1 MSRSTTQTF
10 NCACGTEFTG
20 QVYEYINTVDDPQ
33 LRYVILAGL
42 VNVSTCPNCGRK
54 MAVSTP
60 FIYSDPAYNLLIYV
74 HPSAD
79 TPDEARQLI
88 LEKLRSVYLD
98 INKLKDQPG
107 AGAQKG
113 AESGDRTID
122 LTHSQASELPPL
134 KIVFGLE
141 QFSELLNNV
150 LSPEDK
156 LGRLALNTQSSS
168 TAERAQFHTI
178 TKKLAT
184 EMNCFID
191 VEDAPDEYTVWV
203 YGSRR
208 QIGAL
213 MRELAPRG

>member
-20 QVYEYINTVDDPQ
+20 QVYEYINTADDPQ

-42 VNVSTCPNCGRK
+42 INVSTCPNCGRK

-74 HPSAD
+74 HPRAD

-98 INKLKDQPG
+98 INKLKDQPD
-107 AGAQKG
+107 ASLQKS

-122 LTHSQASELPPL
+122 LTHSQATELPPL

-141 QFSELLNNV
+141 QFSELLNSV
-150 LSPEDK
+150 LGPEDK

-168 TAERAQFHTI
+168 AAERAQFYTI

-191 VEDAPDEYTVWV
+191 VEDTPEEYTVWV